1 MNVIKYDEW
10 DFTID
15 PETDERTYVDLE
27 GKPLTGILE
36 GFFYFKANDIR
47 NDVDVVEG
55 KMILE
60 YYPTL
65 RSNLRHWEESIR
77 LASR

>member
-60 YYPTL
+60 YYPTI
-65 RSNLRHWEESIR
+65 RSIMRHWEESIR